1 MKELVRG
8 IIRSRNFTKKEK
20 DDLIKETKCQF
31 HREMRQALCKVLCKG
46 NKHEK
51 DEKRKNDSKH
61 AIKEYII
68 RDVLNAT
75 EAKNPKTVEDI
86 AFGYPDHSEI
96 ESVVATIQEF
106 LVHNVLRIT
115 KHRTLR
121 CYSKVARD
129 VLSEYSAGPLWKNC
143 CGILLKNKHKTIL
156 LSSDEWLDDDV
167 INAVQFLLKQKYKI
181 NGFQATLLSESL
193 TMEPQRGAFIQV
205 LIVRKSHWITVS
217 TIDCP
222 PSTINIYDSLH
233 EMLPE
238 KIKNLIA
245 DLMQS
250 QHQTITVNY
259 MNVQRQSNNGN
270 CGPFALAYA
279 ASLCESQ
286 QDPTEIVYNE
296 CNMRQHL
303 VSCIDNGD
311 VTPFPH
317 KRVKSKNQEKV
328 YRTERI
334 DPKKN

>member
-61 AIKEYII
+61 EIKEYII

-96 ESVVATIQEF
+96 ESVIAAIQEF

-129 VLSEYSAGPLWKNC
+129 VLSEYSAETLWKNC
-143 CGILLKNKHKTIL
+143 CGILLKKKHKSML

-181 NGFQATLLSESL
+181 NGFQATLLSETL
-193 TMEPQRGAFIQV
+193 TMEPQRGAFVQV

-217 TIDCP
+217 TLGCP
-222 PSTINIYDSLH
+222 PFTINIYDSLH

-270 CGPFALAYA
+270 CGPFALAFA
-279 ASLCESQ
+279 ASLCQQ
-286 QDPTEIVYNE
+286 QDPTKIAYEE
-296 CNMRQHL
+296 CNMRRHL

-311 VTPFPH
+311 ITPFPH
-317 KRVKSKNQEKV
+317 ERVESNSQKKV
-328 YRTERI
+328 YRTEI
-334 DPKKN
+334 IHVQKN